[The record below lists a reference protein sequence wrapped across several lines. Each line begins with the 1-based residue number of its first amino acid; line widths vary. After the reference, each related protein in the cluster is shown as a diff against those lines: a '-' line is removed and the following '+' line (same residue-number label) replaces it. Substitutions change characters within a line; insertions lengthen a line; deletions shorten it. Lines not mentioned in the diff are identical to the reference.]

1 MEKESDEMKVS
12 FFMIRY
18 LSYNM
23 NHILCDIYYASIK
36 LTMFQD
42 KVKQIIDRV
51 KSNEVRYRD
60 KHQSHKTDIAQVH
73 KEVIF

>member
-1 MEKESDEMKVS
+1 
-12 FFMIRY
+12 
-18 LSYNM
+18 
-23 NHILCDIYYASIK
+23 
-36 LTMFQD
+36 MFQD

-73 KEVIF
+73 REVNGDFDNFLVENPHF

>member
-1 MEKESDEMKVS
+1 
-12 FFMIRY
+12 
-18 LSYNM
+18 
-23 NHILCDIYYASIK
+23 
-36 LTMFQD
+36 MFQD

-73 KEVIF
+73 REVNINKYIIFNIYLCY

>member
-1 MEKESDEMKVS
+1 
-12 FFMIRY
+12 
-18 LSYNM
+18 
-23 NHILCDIYYASIK
+23 
-36 LTMFQD
+36 MFQD

-73 KEVIF
+73 KEVIYRFLKSIKLYV

>member
-1 MEKESDEMKVS
+1 M
-12 FFMIRY
+12 R
-18 LSYNM
+18 
-23 NHILCDIYYASIK
+23 HILCIHK
-36 LTMFQD
+36 LTRHMFQD

>member
-1 MEKESDEMKVS
+1 M
-12 FFMIRY
+12 R
-18 LSYNM
+18 
-23 NHILCDIYYASIK
+23 HIICHINYASIK

>member
-1 MEKESDEMKVS
+1 MT
-12 FFMIRY
+12 
-18 LSYNM
+18 
-23 NHILCDIYYASIK
+23 HILCDIYYASIK

-73 KEVIF
+73 KEVIY